1 MNLIFYWYNI
11 SMKRFYI
18 QKKGTSTYTE
28 TDNNTTSEYF
38 DTEDQSGGGSGK
50 FQRISDSKYKKPSN
64 GSKQENMEIDDIKK
78 KLQGYIKLKTMA
90 DKKILTTVPPFKT
103 WVRYINNET
112 KQFRTGGLLM
122 KVNYPDYIMLV
133 NTAKNIT
140 WSVQLSDNTIFI
152 QDPKEMENRREKEKQ
167 KIEKEETIKDK
178 LYEMYKNGELQSKR
192 K

>member
-1 MNLIFYWYNI
+1 
-11 SMKRFYI
+11 MKRFYI
-18 QKKGTSTYTE
+18 HKKGTSTYTD

-38 DTEDQSGGGSGK
+38 DTEDQSGGGSSK
-50 FQRISDSKYKKPSN
+50 FQRISDSKYKKPSS
-64 GSKQENMEIDDIKK
+64 GSKQENMDIDDIKK

-90 DKKILTTVPPFKT
+90 DKKMLTTVPPFKT

-152 QDPKEMENRREKEKQ
+152 QDPKGMEDRREKEKQ
-167 KIEKEETIKDK
+167 KREKEETIKDK

>member
-1 MNLIFYWYNI
+1 
-11 SMKRFYI
+11 MKRFYI
-18 QKKGTSTYTE
+18 QKKGTSTSTYTD
-28 TDNNTTSEYF
+28 TDQQSSTSEYF
-38 DTEDQSGGGSGK
+38 NTDDQTGGGK
-50 FQRISDSKYKKPSN
+50 FQRITDSKYKKPIT

-78 KLQGYIKLKTMA
+78 KLQGYIKLKSME

-133 NTAKNIT
+133 NTAKNLT
-140 WSVQLSDNTIFI
+140 WSVQLSENTIFI
-152 QDPKEMENRREKEKQ
+152 PDPKEMENKREKEKQ
-167 KIEKEETIKDK
+167 KKDKEETIKNK

>member
-1 MNLIFYWYNI
+1 
-11 SMKRFYI
+11 MKRFYI

-28 TDNNTTSEYF
+28 TENTSDYF
-38 DTEDQSGGGSGK
+38 DTEGDQTGGGKFKRIADSTYNKPQSGS
-50 FQRISDSKYKKPSN
+50 Q
-64 GSKQENMEIDDIKK
+64 QENMSIEDIKK
-78 KLQGYIKLKTMA
+78 KLQGYIKLKTMTE
-90 DKKILTTVPPFKT
+90 KKILTTVPPFKT

-152 QDPKEMENRREKEKQ
+152 PDPQEATMKREKQQQKQEKEKS
-167 KIEKEETIKDK
+167 IKDK
-178 LYEMYKNGELQSKR
+178 LYEMYKRGELQSKR